1 MTQPIITIE
10 KAIKSYKS
18 LRVIDKLN
26 WQVNEGDIVG
36 LLGKNAAGKSTL
48 LESIMGLRQL
58 DQGTIK
64 LWGYEWHE
72 LPQSKKQKIGYV
84 AQTSSAFEWMKVAQ
98 YIDYISQF
106 FPSWDKA
113 YCETLLKRWRIS
125 HDQVIGKL
133 SGGQKQMLDVVQA
146 LSIRPELLILDE
158 PVAHLDPNMRRAF
171 LKEVIDLCCEHGT
184 TVIFSTHIVSDLER
198 IANRVAVLQ
207 FGVIRHYYELD
218 ALKASIAKLS
228 FTNKPK
234 VNLLEKDTSISRIQ
248 QFGDTTNTCIIAPL
262 KKPIDEWCAFYDIDA
277 TIQPINLED
286 WYLEVA
292 NEFV

>member
-10 KAIKSYKS
+10 KAIKSYNS
-18 LRVIDKLN
+18 LRVLDKLN

-48 LESIMGLRQL
+48 LESIMGLREL
-58 DQGTIK
+58 EQGEIK
-64 LWGYEWHE
+64 LWGYSWHE
-72 LPQSKKQKIGYV
+72 LPQSQKQKIGYV
-84 AQTSSAFEWMKVAQ
+84 AQTSSAFDWMKVSQ
-98 YIDYISQF
+98 YLDYICQF

-125 HDQVIGKL
+125 DDQVISKL

-198 IANRVAVLQ
+198 VANRVAVLQ

-218 ALKASIAKLS
+218 ELKASIAKLS
-228 FTNKPK
+228 FANSTKT
-234 VNLLEKDTSISRIQ
+234 NLLEKDASISKIQ
-248 QFGDTTNTCIIAPL
+248 QFGETTTTSIIAPL
-262 KKPIDEWCAFYDIDA
+262 KKPIEEWCAFYGLDA
-277 TIQPINLED
+277 TIQPMNLED